1 MRLLGKYFSLRT
13 KSTKKWWSQHFK
25 AFSQSFQLKCQYQ
38 FSVKNIQVQ
47 YQLEKMTLCTAR
59 LPVLRIHLR
68 AFDDFKNKQQKCM
81 KKWFLICKSIYIL
94 KVYSKTYI
102 EIKRKCWKNSSGQ
115 NKRYKKCTFF
125 FLSRA
130 PIHHGFDFNFRF
142 LFELKHKVHSLEVC
156 VVFSIFDSVSFLLK
170 FIHLFK
176 KEHGFFHFKT
186 S

>member
-1 MRLLGKYFSLRT
+1 MLLHADNFQGEVLVLDLYQSFIFYMRLLGKYFSLRT

-115 NKRYKKCTFF
+115 NKRYKKCTIFF
-125 FLSRA
+125 FL
-130 PIHHGFDFNFRF
+130 
-142 LFELKHKVHSLEVC
+142 ELQFITVL
-156 VVFSIFDSVSFLLK
+156 ILILDSYLS
-170 FIHLFK
+170 
-176 KEHGFFHFKT
+176 
-186 S
+186 